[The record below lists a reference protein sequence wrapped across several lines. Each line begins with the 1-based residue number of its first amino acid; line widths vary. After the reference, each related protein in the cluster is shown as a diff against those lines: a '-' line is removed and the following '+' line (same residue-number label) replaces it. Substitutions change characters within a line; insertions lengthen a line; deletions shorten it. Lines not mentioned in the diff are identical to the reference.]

1 MTILNLLHFF
11 TSRTETELHV
21 HALRVVHHKHAA
33 KVASHASIVRL
44 HSKKL
49 LNLQR
54 EIDN

>member
-1 MTILNLLHFF
+1 LHFF

-21 HALRVVHHKHAA
+21 QALRVVHHKHAA